1 MDAFLIRGG
10 RHLKGRVKVR
20 GAKNAV
26 LPIMA
31 ASMLADGP
39 CVVQNV
45 PVLRDI
51 TTMSSVLR
59 QMGVKVHDVGT
70 GTLTI
75 DGGGLSNHIAPY
87 ELVRTMRASIL
98 VMGPLLAR
106 LGKAKVALP
115 GGCAIGLRPVD
126 IHLKGIEA
134 LGAKIKMG
142 RGYVQVSGKR
152 LSGAE
157 VFLDY
162 PSVGAT
168 ENLLMAAVLA
178 RGKTVIENAA
188 REPEVQDLTKFLRAM
203 GANIEGE
210 GSSRITIEGVKSLG
224 SAEHQVIPDRIE
236 AGTYLAAGVIT
247 KGKVTVDGV
256 VEKHLE
262 PAISKLREAGAEI
275 EANGSSLT
283 ISAPDGL
290 RPLDIRTSPYP
301 GFPTDMQAQFMALM
315 AVTPGRSSI
324 TETVFE
330 NRFMQV
336 AELNRM
342 GADIRIEHN
351 TAIVNGVTRLSGA
364 EVMASDLRASAA
376 LVLAGLVARG
386 ETKVSRIYHID
397 RGYDQIER
405 RLKALGADIERVKD

>member
-1 MDAFLIRGG
+1 
-10 RHLKGRVKVR
+10 
-20 GAKNAV
+20 
-26 LPIMA
+26 
-31 ASMLADGP
+31 
-39 CVVQNV
+39 
-45 PVLRDI
+45 
-51 TTMSSVLR
+51 
-59 QMGVKVHDVGT
+59 
-70 GTLTI
+70 
-75 DGGGLSNHIAPY
+75 
-87 ELVRTMRASIL
+87 
-98 VMGPLLAR
+98 
-106 LGKAKVALP
+106 
-115 GGCAIGLRPVD
+115 
-126 IHLKGIEA
+126 
-134 LGAKIKMG
+134 
-142 RGYVQVSGKR
+142 
-152 LSGAE
+152 
-157 VFLDY
+157 
-162 PSVGAT
+162 
-168 ENLLMAAVLA
+168 
-178 RGKTVIENAA
+178 
-188 REPEVQDLTKFLRAM
+188 
-203 GANIEGE
+203 
-210 GSSRITIEGVKSLG
+210 
-224 SAEHQVIPDRIE
+224 VIPDRIE

-256 VEKHLE
+256 VEEHLE

-275 EANGSSLT
+275 EANGPSLT

-342 GADIRIEHN
+342 GAEIRIEHN
-351 TAIVNGVTRLSGA
+351 TAIVNGVKRLSGA